1 MTTEEWKVPAYVLA
15 PEEKNQRKINTAINQ
30 LAQGRSNAVGRVT
43 LLANVS
49 ATIVQA
55 ETCGQASVVLLS
67 ALTAHSA
74 AELGNGTIFV
84 SAVSAGAFTLTHAN
98 NAQTDRVF
106 GYVCLG

>member
-1 MTTEEWKVPAYVLA
+1 VPAYVLA
-15 PEEKNQRKINTAINQ
+15 PEERNQRKINTAINQ

-43 LLANVS
+43 LLPNAGTTTV
-49 ATIVQA
+49 AA
-55 ETCGQASVVLLS
+55 ENCGQGSVVLLS
-67 ALTAHSA
+67 ALTAHAA

-84 SAVSAGAFTLTHAN
+84 SAVLAGAFTLAHAN

>member
-1 MTTEEWKVPAYVLA
+1 MPAYVLA

-43 LLANVS
+43 LVANAG
-49 ATIVQA
+49 ATTVPA
-55 ETCGQASVVLLS
+55 ENCGPGSVVLLS
-67 ALTAHSA
+67 PLTAHAA

-84 SAVSAGAFTLTHAN
+84 SAVAAGAFTLAHAS